1 MGSYIKHSSAA
12 RHGTMDPNSFTESV
26 PPARAQRPGSLHS
39 GAESARESSALL
51 DAQPEAIRVFIVTDV
66 RLYRDGLSELLGR
79 AGHIAVVGAAGSI
92 DEGVERTRDL
102 QPDVVLLDTGA
113 VGNAGAARDLLG
125 VAPLTRVV
133 ALAAPESEE
142 DIIALAEAG
151 VLGYVT
157 RDESLDTLV
166 TTIESVA
173 RDEMAC
179 SPWMATVLVRRV
191 QALAAARP
199 RPTQRLTAREA
210 EILELIAL
218 GLSNK
223 EIAAKLFI
231 EVTTVKNH
239 VHNILEKLGV
249 SRREEAV
256 ACTRMSSHGP
266 GAGARGFALR
276 APRDESG

>member
-1 MGSYIKHSSAA
+1 
-12 RHGTMDPNSFTESV
+12 MDPNSFTRDSAR
-26 PPARAQRPGSLHS
+26 PARAQRPGSFHS
-39 GAESARESSALL
+39 GGASARESTGAIL
-51 DAQPEAIRVFIVTDV
+51 DVQPEAIRVFIVTDV
-66 RLYRDGLSELLGR
+66 RLYREGLSALLGR
-79 AGHIAVVGAAGSI
+79 MAHIAVVGTAGSAP
-92 DEGVERTRDL
+92 EGVARVRDL

-113 VGNAGAARDLLG
+113 GGNAGASRDLLG
-125 VAPLTRVV
+125 SAPRARVV

-157 RDESLDTLV
+157 RDESLDNLV
-166 TTIESVA
+166 TTIEGVA

-210 EILELIAL
+210 EILELIAQ

-223 EIAAKLFI
+223 EIAARLFI

-256 ACTRMSSHGP
+256 ACTRMSSQ
-266 GAGARGFALR
+266 GAGGRGLSLW
-276 APRDESG
+276 APWTWST

>member
-1 MGSYIKHSSAA
+1 
-12 RHGTMDPNSFTESV
+12 MDPNPLTSV
-26 PPARAQRPGSLHS
+26 PTARAQRPGSLHP
-39 GAESARESSALL
+39 GAESAPESSVLL
-51 DAQPEAIRVFIVTDV
+51 DAQPEAIRVFIVTEV
-66 RLYRDGLSELLGR
+66 RLYREGLSELLGR

-92 DEGVERTRDL
+92 DEGVERVRNL
-102 QPDVVLLDTGA
+102 QPDVLLLDTGA
-113 VGNAGAARDLLG
+113 GNPGAARDLLEA
-125 VAPLTRVV
+125 APCARVV

-199 RPTQRLTAREA
+199 RPTKSLTAREA
-210 EILELIAL
+210 EILELIAQ

-223 EIAAKLFI
+223 EIAARLFI

-256 ACTRMSSHGP
+256 ARTRMSSHSP
-266 GAGARGFALR
+266 GVGGRGFALR
-276 APRDESG
+276 APWDESA

>member
-1 MGSYIKHSSAA
+1 
-12 RHGTMDPNSFTESV
+12 MDPNSLSRDSV
-26 PPARAQRPGSLHS
+26 RSAPTSRPGGFHS
-39 GAESARESSALL
+39 GGESDLDGSAAVVA
-51 DAQPEAIRVFIVTDV
+51 AQPKAIRVFIVTDV
-66 RLYRDGLSELLGR
+66 RLYQDGLSALLGG

-92 DEGVERTRDL
+92 DEGVERVRDL

-113 VGNAGAARDLLG
+113 GRNAGAARDLLG
-125 VAPLTRVV
+125 AAPRARVV
-133 ALAAPESEE
+133 ALAAPELEE

-157 RDESLDTLV
+157 RDESLDNLV
-166 TTIESVA
+166 TTIESVV

-191 QALAAARP
+191 QALAAERP
-199 RPTQRLTAREA
+199 RPTHRLTSREA
-210 EILELIAL
+210 EILELIAK

-223 EIAAKLFI
+223 EIAARLFI

-239 VHNILEKLGV
+239 VHNILKKLGV

-256 ACTRMSSHGP
+256 ACTRTSSY
-266 GAGARGFALR
+266 GAGRGFRLW
-276 APRDESG
+276 APWAWSI

>member
-1 MGSYIKHSSAA
+1 
-12 RHGTMDPNSFTESV
+12 MDPSSFTRDSAR
-26 PPARAQRPGSLHS
+26 PARAQRPESLHS
-39 GAESARESSALL
+39 GGEAAREGTGALS
-51 DAQPEAIRVFIVTDV
+51 DVQPEAIRVFIVTDV
-66 RLYRDGLSELLGR
+66 RLYQEGLSALLGR
-79 AGHIAVVGAAGSI
+79 TAHIVVVGAAGSAA
-92 DEGVERTRDL
+92 EGVARVRDL
-102 QPDVVLLDTGA
+102 QPDVVLLDTG
-113 VGNAGAARDLLG
+113 VGRNAGAAHDLLAS
-125 VAPLTRVV
+125 APNARVV

-151 VLGYVT
+151 VLGYLT
-157 RDESLDTLV
+157 REESLDDLV

-191 QALAAARP
+191 QALAAERP
-199 RPTQRLTAREA
+199 RPTHRLTAREA

-223 EIAAKLFI
+223 EIAARLYI

-256 ACTRMSSHGP
+256 ACTRMGLQALSGEASGSGP
-266 GAGARGFALR
+266 LG
-276 APRDESG
+276 

>member
-1 MGSYIKHSSAA
+1 
-12 RHGTMDPNSFTESV
+12 MDPNFSSRDSV
-26 PPARAQRPGSLHS
+26 RSAPTSRPGSFHS
-39 GAESARESSALL
+39 GGESDLEGSA
-51 DAQPEAIRVFIVTDV
+51 AVVATQPKAIRVFIVTDV
-66 RLYRDGLSELLGR
+66 RLYQDGLSALLGR
-79 AGHIAVVGAAGSI
+79 VGHIAVVGAAGSI
-92 DEGVERTRDL
+92 DEGVERVRDL

-113 VGNAGAARDLLG
+113 GRNAGAARDLLG
-125 VAPLTRVV
+125 AAPRGRVV

-157 RDESLDTLV
+157 RDESLDNLV
-166 TTIESVA
+166 ATIESVA
-173 RDEMAC
+173 RGEMAC

-191 QALAAARP
+191 QALAAERP

-223 EIAAKLFI
+223 EIAARLFI

-256 ACTRMSSHGP
+256 ACTRMSSQ
-266 GAGARGFALR
+266 GAAGRGFRLW
-276 APRDESG
+276 APWAWSV

>member
-1 MGSYIKHSSAA
+1 
-12 RHGTMDPNSFTESV
+12 MDPNSLSRDSVQSAPTPRPESF
-26 PPARAQRPGSLHS
+26 HS
-39 GAESARESSALL
+39 GGESGLEGSAAVL
-51 DAQPEAIRVFIVTDV
+51 ATQPKAIRAFIVTDV
-66 RLYRDGLSELLGR
+66 RLYRDGLSALLGR

-92 DEGVERTRDL
+92 HEGIERAREL

-113 VGNAGAARDLLG
+113 GSNAGAAR
-125 VAPLTRVV
+125 ARVV

-157 RDESLDTLV
+157 RDESLDNLV

-191 QALAAARP
+191 QALAAVRP

-210 EILELIAL
+210 EILELIAQ

-223 EIAAKLFI
+223 EIAAGLFI
-231 EVTTVKNH
+231 AVTTVKNH

-256 ACTRMSSHGP
+256 ARTRMSSQ
-266 GAGARGFALR
+266 GAGGRGLR
-276 APRDESG
+276 L

>member
-1 MGSYIKHSSAA
+1 
-12 RHGTMDPNSFTESV
+12 
-26 PPARAQRPGSLHS
+26 
-39 GAESARESSALL
+39 
-51 DAQPEAIRVFIVTDV
+51 
-66 RLYRDGLSELLGR
+66 
-79 AGHIAVVGAAGSI
+79 
-92 DEGVERTRDL
+92 
-102 QPDVVLLDTGA
+102 
-113 VGNAGAARDLLG
+113 
-125 VAPLTRVV
+125 VV

-157 RDESLDTLV
+157 RDESLDNLV

-191 QALAAARP
+191 QALAAERP
-199 RPTQRLTAREA
+199 GPTQRLTAREA
-210 EILELIAL
+210 EILELIAQ

-223 EIAAKLFI
+223 EIAARLFI

-256 ACTRMSSHGP
+256 ACTRMSSQ
-266 GAGARGFALR
+266 GAGGRGLR
-276 APRDESG
+276 L

>member
-1 MGSYIKHSSAA
+1 
-12 RHGTMDPNSFTESV
+12 MDPKSLSRDSVQSAPTPRPESF
-26 PPARAQRPGSLHS
+26 HS
-39 GAESARESSALL
+39 GAEFDLEGSAAVL
-51 DAQPEAIRVFIVTDV
+51 ATQPKAIRVFIVTDV
-66 RLYRDGLSELLGR
+66 RLYRDGLSALLGR

-92 DEGVERTRDL
+92 HEGVERAREL

-113 VGNAGAARDLLG
+113 GSNAGAARDLLEA
-125 VAPLTRVV
+125 APRARVV

-157 RDESLDTLV
+157 RDESLDNLV
-166 TTIESVA
+166 MTIESVA

-210 EILELIAL
+210 EILELIAQ

-223 EIAAKLFI
+223 EIAARLFI

-256 ACTRMSSHGP
+256 ACTRVSP
-266 GAGARGFALR
+266 QGAGGRGDTLW
-276 APRDESG
+276 APWT

>member
-1 MGSYIKHSSAA
+1 L
-12 RHGTMDPNSFTESV
+12 
-26 PPARAQRPGSLHS
+26 PATQAKP
-39 GAESARESSALL
+39 
-51 DAQPEAIRVFIVTDV
+51 IRVFIVTDV
-66 RLYRDGLSELLGR
+66 RLYRDGLSVLLGR
-79 AGHIAVVGAAGSI
+79 TEHIAVVGVAGRI
-92 DEGVERTRDL
+92 DEVVERVRDL
-102 QPDVVLLDTGA
+102 QPDVVLLDTGSGRDA
-113 VGNAGAARDLLG
+113 AAARDLLES
-125 VAPLTRVV
+125 APGARVV

-157 RDESLDTLV
+157 RDESLDELV

-191 QALAAARP
+191 QALAAERP

-210 EILELIAL
+210 EILELIAQ

-223 EIAAKLFI
+223 EIAAGLFI

-256 ACTRMSSHGP
+256 ASTRMSSHG
-266 GAGARGFALR
+266 AGGRGVTLW
-276 APRDESG
+276 APLTWSA